1 MPKFPFSPPA
11 TLARTTRFGVSSRRQ
26 RQDGFVARLLKNHVD
41 YWGGW
46 LASFGHYKPWGVHR
60 QGGGDR
66 DNYPAHSGQILDLKE
81 GNATAVA
88 TFKAQIEPELPD
100 GVAIAVVPGH
110 DPAKPGK
117 GLPALAAG
125 LASSGRRI
133 DASSVLVR
141 TKKIAKLAHGGDRS
155 EEVHTGSLKV
165 VNAHLIKGKDVLL
178 LDDVAKTGNSLQAGK
193 KLLLAAG
200 AKSVECAAIGKT

>member
-1 MPKFPFSPPA
+1 M
-11 TLARTTRFGVSSRRQ
+11 
-26 RQDGFVARLLKNHVD
+26 ARLLKNHTE

-46 LASFGHYKPWGVHR
+46 LASFGHYKPWNVHR

-66 DNYPAHSGQILDLKE
+66 ANYPAHSGQILDLKD

-100 GVAIAVVPGH
+100 GIAIAVVPGH

-117 GLPALAAG
+117 GLPALAAA
-125 LASSGRRI
+125 LASAGGRI
-133 DASSVLVR
+133 DASSVVVR

-155 EEVHTGSLKV
+155 EQIHTDSIKIA
-165 VNAHLIKGKDVLL
+165 NARLIKDKDVLL
-178 LDDVAKTGNSLQAGK
+178 LDDVAKTGNSLRACQKA
-193 KLLLAAG
+193 LLAAG
-200 AKSVECAAIGKT
+200 AKSVECATVGKT

>member
-1 MPKFPFSPPA
+1 MA
-11 TLARTTRFGVSSRRQ
+11 I
-26 RQDGFVARLLKNHVD
+26 LKNYNK

-46 LASFGHYKPWGVHR
+46 LAYFGNYLPWGVHL
-60 QGGGDR
+60 QNGGTR
-66 DNYPAHSGQILDLKE
+66 DDYPSYSGQILDLKE
-81 GNATAVA
+81 AKVPAIA
-88 TFKAQIEPELPD
+88 ALKAQIEPELPE
-100 GVAIAVVPGH
+100 GIAIAVVPGH

-117 GLPALAAG
+117 GLPALAAE
-125 LASSGRRI
+125 LASSGGRI

-155 EEVHTGSLKV
+155 EQVHAGSIKV
-165 VNAHLIKGKDVLL
+165 VNADLIKGKRVLL
-178 LDDVAKTGNSLQAGK
+178 LDDVAKTGNSLRACQ